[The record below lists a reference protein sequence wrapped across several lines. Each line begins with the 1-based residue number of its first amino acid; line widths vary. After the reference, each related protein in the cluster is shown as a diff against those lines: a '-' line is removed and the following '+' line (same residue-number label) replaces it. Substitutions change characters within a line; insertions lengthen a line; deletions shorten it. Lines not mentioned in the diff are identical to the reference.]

1 MRTSLDCLICFM
13 RQARSLGL
21 RASDDLGMQ
30 RQLLDKAGQFI
41 ASVNTDLAPPENSG
55 RLYPLLA
62 KTLGT
67 SDPFIQVKKESNAL
81 ALSLREEI
89 RQRIAQAEDS
99 LLAAVRAAIGGNI
112 IDYGS
117 LHSFDAVETM
127 RHCFEQEFV
136 IDDFPALQQ
145 TISRKG
151 QKVLYL
157 CDNCGEIIFDGL
169 LIEQLTQ
176 KGCEVTA
183 VVRDAPIIN
192 DATLADA
199 QACGLDQLCPVI
211 SSGTSCPGTPLSQ
224 CSPEFLAHFQ
234 AADIII
240 SKGMGNFESLSE
252 VAAPIFFLFTVK
264 CTEVARHLV
273 EQRKLATGFL
283 QGKGEM
289 VLLRQQL

>member
-1 MRTSLDCLICFM
+1 MRTNLDCLICFM

-21 RASDDLGMQ
+21 RASNDPGMQ
-30 RQLLDKAGQFI
+30 RQLLNEAGQFI
-41 ASVNTDLAPPENSG
+41 ASVNADLAPPENSG

-62 KTLGT
+62 KTLGIP
-67 SDPFIQVKKESNAL
+67 DPFIQVKEESNTFAL
-81 ALSLREEI
+81 ALREEI
-89 RQRIAQAEDS
+89 RQRIIQAEDP
-99 LLAAVRAAIGGNI
+99 LQAAVRAAIGGNI

-117 LHSFDAVETM
+117 LHDFDAAETM
-127 RHCFEQEFV
+127 QTCFEQEFV
-136 IDDFPALQQ
+136 IDDVSALQEAV
-145 TISRKG
+145 RKKG
-151 QKVLYL
+151 Q
-157 CDNCGEIIFDGL
+157 
-169 LIEQLTQ
+169 
-176 KGCEVTA
+176 EVTA

-192 DATLADA
+192 DATLVDA
-199 QACGLDQLCPVI
+199 QACGLDKLCPVI

-224 CSPEFLAHFQ
+224 CNPEFLARFQ

-273 EQRKLATGFL
+273 AQRQLATGLL